1 MTKRILAMTLCL
13 ALTLLA
19 CACAASNASVSAPE
33 STDNK
38 DESSTDLSTMEQPDA
53 STPASQM
60 SSQAAPSDEESKPT
74 EPILPEEKETTLEKV
89 LSFEIG
95 MEGLF
100 EYGFLYYDD
109 PSEAEVRIPGFLFA
123 DGNGNFYHTDDV
135 WIVRLNDGA
144 KFPYSNQFQCI
155 DISTHGNLFYV
166 LTGDGIAR
174 KYDISAGFEKAVLV
188 KEYPLFEANVGSG
201 ELYHTGDVEPL
212 FRDRDGTF
220 FTLKKEALPEE
231 KVPFVYDNTQKTDLE
246 VNEEGRFSIAE
257 NTDERIYVPF
267 FGAQGIVLTK
277 QSSPDIQETYVQST
291 NIYTEYSSRG
301 ELLSRFVYLVQYSTA
316 KHPCNIQY
324 QSGNTVYT
332 LEKTYTL
339 DLFVNSYSFEDA
351 LGSNIIFGDDGCSYL
366 AVYYSDYGE
375 VYRIKPGYTDETFVP
390 TGADTK

>member
-1 MTKRILAMTLCL
+1 MMKKLIAIILCL

-19 CACAASNASVSAPE
+19 CACAASDTTVSAPE
-33 STDNK
+33 SSETSK
-38 DESSTDLSTMEQPDA
+38 SVMEQPGT
-53 STPASQM
+53 S
-60 SSQAAPSDEESKPT
+60 
-74 EPILPEEKETTLEKV
+74 EPNMPEKKETTLEKV
-89 LSFEIG
+89 LSFDIG
-95 MEGLF
+95 MDGLF
-100 EYGFLYYDD
+100 EYGFLYDD
-109 PSEAEVRIPGFLFA
+109 KPSEAEIRIPGFLFA
-123 DGNGNFYHTDDV
+123 DSEGNFYHTDDV

-220 FTLKKEALPEE
+220 FTLEKEALPEE
-231 KVPFVYDNTQKTDLE
+231 KVPFVYDNTQKTDLS

-257 NTDERIYVPF
+257 NTNERIYVPF

-332 LEKTYTL
+332 LEKTYTQ
-339 DLFVNSYSFEDA
+339 DLFVGSFSFEDV
-351 LGSNIIFGDDGCSYL
+351 LGSNVIFGDDGCSYL
-366 AVYYSDYGE
+366 AVYYSDHGE
-375 VYRIKPGYTDETFVP
+375 VYRIEPGYTDEILAPSV
-390 TGADTK
+390 DTTKMS